1 MHSEEAAALLR
12 DARKRTLEVWAD
24 LDDAR
29 LRIPALP
36 IVNPPLWEMGH
47 VAWFQEKLLLRHLH
61 QAPAVRVGAESLW
74 DAASVPPN
82 QRWEVSL
89 PSKADTLRYMQQ
101 ILDLALQALTPG
113 ELSARDAHLYW
124 LAAAHEDWH
133 AEASIRTRQALGL
146 PEPKL
151 PEGPDPRPANG
162 RPVPLEDVFVPGGS
176 FLLGAAPDDPQAF
189 DIEKPAHEVEIKSF
203 AISRVPT
210 TNGQFLEFV
219 EDGGYRRR
227 ELWSEEGWAW
237 REREH
242 AAHPLYWLR
251 QGGYW
256 FFRHFDLV
264 VPLEEELPV
273 VHVNWYEAEAYCRW
287 ARRRLPSEAEWE
299 MAAASDPNGGKRFYP
314 WGEAPPMP
322 ERAHLD
328 ARGLGCVPVSAA
340 PGGESAF
347 GCRHMIGNVWEW
359 TGDAAR
365 PYPGY
370 EPEPLQDCP
379 ERCFGDTFRALR
391 GGSWAS
397 RPRIARTTARCFAAK
412 ERRDLFAGFRTCAL
426 SL

>member
-1 MHSEEAAALLR
+1 MRSEEAAALLR
-12 DARKRTLEVWAD
+12 DARKRTLEIWAD
-24 LDDAR
+24 LDEDR
-29 LRIPALP
+29 LKVPALS
-36 IVNPPLWEMGH
+36 ILNPPLWEMGH
-47 VAWFQEKLLLRHLH
+47 VAWIQEKLLLRNLH
-61 QAPAVRVGAESLW
+61 QTPPIYPDAESFW
-74 DAASVPPN
+74 DPVTVPPQ
-82 QRWEVSL
+82 QRWDL
-89 PSKADTLRYMQQ
+89 PLSRAQTLRYMQQ
-101 ILDLALQALTPG
+101 VLDLVLKALPPG
-113 ELSARDAHLYW
+113 QIADSLSHLYW

-133 AEASIRTRQALGL
+133 SEASIRTRQMLGL

-151 PEGPDPRPANG
+151 PEGPDPPVANG
-162 RPVPLEDVFVPGGS
+162 RPVRPDDVFVPGGP
-176 FLLGAAPDDPQAF
+176 FLLGAPDRDRHAF
-189 DIEKPAHEVEIKSF
+189 DVERPAHLREIKPF

-264 VPLEEELPV
+264 VPLEEEFPV

-287 ARRRLPSEAEWE
+287 ARRRLPTEAEWE
-299 MAAASDPNGGKRFYP
+299 MAAAGTTNGSKRTYP
-314 WGEAPPMP
+314 WGEAPPTP
-322 ERAHLD
+322 DRAHLD

-340 PGGESAF
+340 PDGESAF

-359 TGDAAR
+359 TADPAS
-365 PYPGY
+365 PYPGFQ
-370 EPEPLQDCP
+370 PDPLLDCP
-379 ERCFGDTFRALR
+379 ERCFGDACRVLR
-391 GGSWAS
+391 GGSWAT
-397 RPRIARTTARCFAAK
+397 RPRIARTTARCFALK

-426 SL
+426 ST

>member
-1 MHSEEAAALLR
+1 MHSDQAAAMLR
-12 DARKRTLEVWAD
+12 DARKRTLEIWAD
-24 LDDAR
+24 LDENR
-29 LRIPALP
+29 LKVTALP
-36 IVNPPLWEMGH
+36 ILNPPLWEMGH
-47 VAWFQEKLLLRHLH
+47 VAWIQEKLLLRQLH
-61 QAPAVRVGAESLW
+61 QRPPVCPDAESLW
-74 DAASVPPN
+74 DAAAAPAHR
-82 QRWEVSL
+82 RWDL
-89 PSKADTLRYMQQ
+89 PLSRAETLRYMQQ
-101 ILDLALQALTPG
+101 VLDLALQALPAG
-113 ELSARDAHLYW
+113 ELPAQASRLCW

-133 AEASIRTRQALGL
+133 SEASIRTRQTLGL

-151 PEGPDPRPANG
+151 PEGPDPPTGHG
-162 RPVPLEDVFVPGGS
+162 RPVRSEDIVIPGGR
-176 FLLGAAPDDPQAF
+176 FLLGASPEEAHAF
-189 DIEKPAHEVEIKSF
+189 DVEKPAHWREIQPF
-203 AISRVPT
+203 AISRIPT

-287 ARRRLPSEAEWE
+287 ARRRLPTEAEWE
-299 MAAASDPNGGKRFYP
+299 MAAAGTPEGSKRAYP
-314 WGEAPPMP
+314 WGESPPTP

-340 PGGESAF
+340 PAGESAF
-347 GCRHMIGNVWEW
+347 RCRHMIGNVWEW
-359 TGDAAR
+359 TAEPAA
-365 PYPGY
+365 PYPGF
-370 EPEPLQDCP
+370 EPDPMVECP
-379 ERCFGDTFRALR
+379 ERCFGEAYRVLR
-391 GGSWAS
+391 GGSWAT
-397 RPRIARTTARCFAAK
+397 RPRIARTTMRCLAAK

-426 SL
+426 VA